1 MMDLKDLIGEVL
13 WILIFIGVALGVI
26 IAQKIKGK
34 K

>member
-1 MMDLKDLIGEVL
+1 MMDVKDVIGEVL
-13 WILIFIGVALGVI
+13 LILIFASMVLGVI

>member
-1 MMDLKDLIGEVL
+1 MDLKDLIGEAL
-13 WILIFIGVALGVI
+13 WILIFAGVALGVI

>member
-13 WILIFIGVALGVI
+13 WILIFASMALGVI